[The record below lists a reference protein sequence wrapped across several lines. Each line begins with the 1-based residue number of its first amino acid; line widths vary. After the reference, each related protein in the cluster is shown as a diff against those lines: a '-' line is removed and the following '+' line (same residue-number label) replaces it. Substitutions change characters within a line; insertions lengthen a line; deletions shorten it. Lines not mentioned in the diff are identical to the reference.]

1 MPDESLL
8 TDEVRALIGK
18 ETPLGSVQVTPK
30 LYRRAVEVY
39 TGHIPASAPAA
50 GEPVPGYV
58 IAALDPEADS
68 PAMPAL
74 LPNSLLISNE
84 WQFERPLR
92 MGEELE
98 AVYSVVGITE
108 RFGGRF
114 GYSIDFRTRV
124 TFKDASG
131 APVASSGNTM
141 TQYSAADARDGGEA

>member
-8 TDEVRALIGK
+8 NDEVRALVGR
-18 ETPLGSVQVTPK
+18 ETALGRVQVTPR
-30 LYRRAVEVY
+30 LYRRALEVY
-39 TGHIPASAPAA
+39 TGHVPSTVPAE

-58 IAALDPEADS
+58 IAALDPEAE
-68 PAMPAL
+68 PPPMPSL

-98 AVYSVVGITE
+98 AVYTVAGITE

-114 GYSIDFRTRV
+114 GYSIDFRTQV

-131 APVASSGNTM
+131 AAVARSGNTM